1 VPYREVSRQ
10 SLIFMRVQWIIKRA
24 LGFFSLLAAMTPGAS
39 AGLIGYI
46 GTDIGA
52 DAGGSWPNS
61 NGAAASFDAASGP
74 ETVITFEST
83 CPLPSFLPCA
93 QFGELPTTKLMVAPG
108 VFINGLNDNTPNPG
122 RQQIGAPG
130 ITGSSPLEGYNT
142 TPGGSRELV
151 LSGGFLTFTF
161 DTPIDRFGAYISGA
175 NLDGDTITF
184 NDGSQQ
190 LIDIPN
196 AGGPGPNLVGGL
208 SFVGFTDFGRSIQ
221 TVTFNVGFDRLAI
234 DDVRVPVA
242 APEPSL
248 HLLLIAVL
256 AAIVTPHLAGVRP
269 CRN

>member
-1 VPYREVSRQ
+1 
-10 SLIFMRVQWIIKRA
+10 MRVQRLLKRT
-24 LGFFSLLAAMTPGAS
+24 LGFFLLLAAMTPGAS
-39 AGLIGYI
+39 AGLITYI
-46 GTDIGA
+46 GTDVGA
-52 DAGGSWPNS
+52 SEGDPTPISDH
-61 NGAAASFDAASGP
+61 AAATFDAANGP
-74 ETVITFEST
+74 EIVITFEST

-108 VFINGLNDNTPNPG
+108 VFINGLNDNTPNAG

-161 DTPIDRFGAYISGA
+161 DTPIDRFGAYIAGA

-190 LIDIPN
+190 MINIPN

-208 SFVGFTDFGRSIQ
+208 SFVGFTDFGQSIQ

-234 DDVRVPVA
+234 DDVRAPVA

-248 HLLLIAVL
+248 HLLLLAVL
-256 AAIVTPHLAGVRP
+256 AAIVMPHLAGVQP

>member
-1 VPYREVSRQ
+1 
-10 SLIFMRVQWIIKRA
+10 MRVPQFLKRT
-24 LGFFSLLAAMTPGAS
+24 LGFLSLLAATTPGAS
-39 AGLIGYI
+39 AGLITYI

-52 DAGGSWPNS
+52 DTGGPWPNS
-61 NGAAASFDAASGP
+61 NGAAGSFDAASGP

-83 CPLPSFLPCA
+83 CPLPSFFPCA

-108 VFINGLNDNTPNPG
+108 VFINGLSDNTPNPG

-184 NDGSQQ
+184 NDGLQQ
-190 LIDIPN
+190 MIDIPN

-242 APEPSL
+242 VPEPSI
-248 HLLLIAVL
+248 HLVLFAVL
-256 AAIVTPHLAGVRP
+256 TAIAMLHPALVRLR
-269 CRN
+269 RN

>member
-1 VPYREVSRQ
+1 
-10 SLIFMRVQWIIKRA
+10 MRVQRIMKRS
-24 LGFFSLLAAMTPGAS
+24 LGLCWLLAAMTPGAS
-39 AGLIGYI
+39 AGLIAYM

-93 QFGELPTTKLMVAPG
+93 PFGELPTTKLMVAPG

-130 ITGSSPLEGYNT
+130 ITASSPLEGYNT

-161 DTPIDRFGAYISGA
+161 DTPIDRFGAYIAGA
-175 NLDGDTITF
+175 NIDGDTITF
-184 NDGSQQ
+184 DDGSQEM
-190 LIDIPN
+190 IHIPN
-196 AGGPGPNLVGGL
+196 AGGPGTNVVGGL

-221 TVTFNVGFDRLAI
+221 TVTFNAGFDRLSI

-242 APEPSL
+242 VPEPSI
-248 HLLLIAVL
+248 HLLLIAVV
-256 AAIVTPHLAGVRP
+256 AAMIVTPHRAGVRP
-269 CRN
+269 RRN